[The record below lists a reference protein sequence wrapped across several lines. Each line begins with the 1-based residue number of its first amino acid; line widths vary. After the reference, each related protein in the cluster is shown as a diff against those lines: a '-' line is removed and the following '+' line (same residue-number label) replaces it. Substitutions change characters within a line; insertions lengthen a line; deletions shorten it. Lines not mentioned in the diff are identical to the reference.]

1 MTASHTAI
9 VTGANHGIGAAT
21 AATLAR
27 QGCAVLCSYLRI
39 QDPPDPGLPQAYRD
53 YRAGGADAV
62 VAAIREAGGTAI
74 AVEADLA
81 DPAAPGLLF
90 DAAEA
95 ELGPVDILVNNAT
108 GWIADTFVVATTD
121 RAGRDLRR
129 VSAET
134 FGRQFSVDA
143 MAAALLIAEFARR
156 HIARGG
162 TWGRIIGLTSGGAL
176 GFPEEVSYGAAKA
189 AQENYTM
196 SAAFELARYGITANM
211 VHPPVTDTGWV
222 TDAVREQVARSGTLV
237 HVATPAEVADVI
249 AYLASDAAAL
259 ITANVIQ
266 LRLWLTSEVASR
278 LARRLFPALGTL
290 GLVGWGMISTTW
302 GVRVLGRTAWAL
314 PDDLWGTLVAAQ
326 RLLHLNLGGLYT
338 QPTGL
343 VAFPGAAVILI
354 PPVALMG
361 AAGIA
366 LAPQTAQ
373 LPYPA
378 AWLVAGPYQ
387 IAISC
392 LVLFAVD
399 FLAERQGCNLPRRFF
414 LTVVSTVALWSVAV
428 RWGHPEDA
436 VAVGLLLYG
445 IGALDSSRVRAGWLI
460 GAAVVVQPL
469 VLLAVPVLAV
479 ALGGLR
485 GLAGFLLRV
494 ATPSVV
500 AVGAA
505 AIANWQATKTAV
517 TSQPNYPSIDH
528 PTPWTSLAPHL
539 ADGNV
544 AGGPG
549 RMLAIV
555 FACGCAVGYAYRR
568 RLAGADLAELLWW
581 VAAALAVRCVFES
594 VMVAYYVWP
603 AVAVA
608 LAAAASSWMR
618 LTWTGIIAVG
628 VTFAVQSPWR
638 SPWGWWAAM
647 IAGLALVLFCARP
660 RVAPAYAGVTV
671 TRLP

>member
-1 MTASHTAI
+1 
-9 VTGANHGIGAAT
+9 
-21 AATLAR
+21 
-27 QGCAVLCSYLRI
+27 
-39 QDPPDPGLPQAYRD
+39 
-53 YRAGGADAV
+53 
-62 VAAIREAGGTAI
+62 
-74 AVEADLA
+74 
-81 DPAAPGLLF
+81 
-90 DAAEA
+90 
-95 ELGPVDILVNNAT
+95 
-108 GWIADTFVVATTD
+108 
-121 RAGRDLRR
+121 
-129 VSAET
+129 
-134 FGRQFSVDA
+134 
-143 MAAALLIAEFARR
+143 
-156 HIARGG
+156 
-162 TWGRIIGLTSGGAL
+162 
-176 GFPEEVSYGAAKA
+176 
-189 AQENYTM
+189 
-196 SAAFELARYGITANM
+196 
-211 VHPPVTDTGWV
+211 
-222 TDAVREQVARSGTLV
+222 
-237 HVATPAEVADVI
+237 
-249 AYLASDAAAL
+249 
-259 ITANVIQ
+259 
-266 LRLWLTSEVASR
+266 VASR
-278 LARRLFPALGTL
+278 LAGRLFPALGTL

-326 RLLHLNLGGLYT
+326 RLLHLHLSGLYT

-361 AAGIA
+361 AAGIS
-366 LAPQTAQ
+366 LAPQTAAH
-373 LPYPA
+373 PYPA

-392 LVLFAVD
+392 LVLFATD

-445 IGALDSSRVRAGWLI
+445 IGALDSSGARAGWLI

-479 ALGGLR
+479 ALSSVNGAGSAGGPRRLP
-485 GLAGFLLRV
+485 GFLLRV

-500 AVGAA
+500 ALGAA

-528 PTPWTSLAPHL
+528 PTPWTPLAPHL

-555 FACGCAVGYAYRR
+555 FACGCAAGYAYRR
-568 RLAGADLAELLWW
+568 RPATDSPPRCDAGDDLAELLWW

-608 LAAAASSWMR
+608 LAAAAASWTR
-618 LTWTGIIAVG
+618 LTWTGIIATG
-628 VTFAVQSPWR
+628 FTFAVQSSWR

-647 IAGLALVLFCARP
+647 IAGLALVLFSARP
-660 RVAPAYAGVTV
+660 RRGPAYAGVTV